1 MSRLYSSF
9 RIAPALRFGLYS
21 LALSLG
27 LSVIVTGCAITDAFS
42 TGSDS
47 GSDPLPTATPAPTAT
62 SEPARPNRPA
72 NSPGWRHR
80 YVVTP
85 PEGEYDPDIVVQSP
99 AEQHIEAAINRWSR
113 TSSVHFL
120 LKVDGSTY
128 LDVNETIELK
138 EVEGDLKRPDRAK
151 AEAEV
156 QIGFASFDVGLVAIG
171 DDVYMTN
178 FLSGDWERGP
188 SDFDFN
194 PALIFDGDR
203 GVGSVLRKMEE
214 LELGEGSEIGST
226 EVVQITGSV
235 AQRDISQLV
244 AGSLEGDVIGVTIW
258 MDASNGELLEIEL
271 AEPDDVDG
279 DPTSWVITFSDHNEP
294 VTIEAPNL

>member
-1 MSRLYSSF
+1 MSF
-9 RIAPALRFGLYS
+9 IFA
-21 LALSLG
+21 
-27 LSVIVTGCAITDAFS
+27 GCAITNAFS
-42 TGSDS
+42 TGSD
-47 GSDPLPTATPAPTAT
+47 DEPAPQPTATPAPTAT
-62 SEPARPNRPA
+62 AVADRPHRQTP
-72 NSPGWRHR
+72 SPGWRHR
-80 YVVTP
+80 YVLNP
-85 PEGEYDPDIVVQSP
+85 PTGDFDPEIVFVSTV
-99 AEQHIEAAINRWSR
+99 EKHINRAIDRWAR

-171 DDVYMTN
+171 GDVYMTN

-194 PALIFDGDR
+194 PALIFDNEL
-203 GVGSVLRKMEE
+203 GVGAVLNKMEDV
-214 LELGEGSEIGST
+214 ELGEESTIGST
-226 EVVQITGSV
+226 TAVEITGTV
-235 AQRDISQLV
+235 AQRDISRLV
-244 AGSLEGDVIGVTIW
+244 AGSLEGDRIGVIIW
-258 MDASNGELLEIEL
+258 MNESNGELLQIEL

-279 DPTSWVITFSDHNEP
+279 DPTSWVITFSEHNEP
-294 VTIEAPNL
+294 VTIKAPKL